1 MFETKDL
8 IFTFLKEQ
16 LIIEE
21 KRGCK
26 IIRTDPDAAGFNIY
40 RLINQA
46 HMHIEQ
52 STIKLTKK
60 SLIGDLS
67 KDLLEAAILSKSKC
81 KRDGSKL
88 IKRIVKNVFSDSKN
102 EKKHCLVCKKKT
114 DHKKN

>member
-8 IFTFLKEQ
+8 IFSFLKEQ

-21 KRGCK
+21 KLGCK

-102 EKKHCLVCKKKT
+102 EKNT
-114 DHKKN
+114 A